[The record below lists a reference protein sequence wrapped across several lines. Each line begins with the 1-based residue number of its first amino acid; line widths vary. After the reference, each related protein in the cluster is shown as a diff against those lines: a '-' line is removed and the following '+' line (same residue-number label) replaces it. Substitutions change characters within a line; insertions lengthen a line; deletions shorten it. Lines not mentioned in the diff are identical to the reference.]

1 MSIAGVPPLIR
12 QNTMGDLEMI
22 DLAPKVEGRI
32 RKLDAQVLA
41 ELKAKR
47 EKDLSKKTIFEID
60 EEEFTVTKNE
70 ISLPGEDLL

>member
-1 MSIAGVPPLIR
+1 MKSYSFSYIHKKSILI
-12 QNTMGDLEMI
+12 I
-22 DLAPKVEGRI
+22 SF
-32 RKLDAQVLA
+32 QVLA

-60 EEEFTVTKNE
+60 EDEFTVTKNE

>member
-1 MSIAGVPPLIR
+1 
-12 QNTMGDLEMI
+12 MI
-22 DLAPKVEGRI
+22 SF
-32 RKLDAQVLA
+32 QVFA

-60 EEEFTVTKNE
+60 EDEFAVTKNE